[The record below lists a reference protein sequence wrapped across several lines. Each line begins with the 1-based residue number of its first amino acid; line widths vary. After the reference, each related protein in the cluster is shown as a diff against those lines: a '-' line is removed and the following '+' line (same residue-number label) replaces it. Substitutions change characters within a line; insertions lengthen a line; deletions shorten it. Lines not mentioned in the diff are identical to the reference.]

1 MGGTQKQSK
10 TKMKR
15 DEIEMVFIEEY
26 EKADEMVENGQ
37 IDVDKYIE
45 IIDYLNEKVDE
56 KEKEKKKQE
65 KKEEREKRVPKTRI
79 GFLKKITEIK
89 KAKPSEFDGS
99 EEIKK
104 FIDKNYEHIIKA
116 SEFIEE
122 EPHRLRRNHILA
134 ICATVILIISGIAW
148 LLSGS
153 AAVSI
158 LASNISII
166 LPITGIVNQII
177 HSLIHYLRSS
187 KDTTIINNLSKIKKS
202 LKKININNLPKSYK
216 KKISLMIANIEDAET
231 DGIERI
237 KLTSENA
244 ASAIYQRY
252 MDGEI
257 TYTERD
263 EMLAYS
269 FFKAHDNI

>member
-1 MGGTQKQSK
+1 
-10 TKMKR
+10 
-15 DEIEMVFIEEY
+15 MVFIEEY

-65 KKEEREKRVPKTRI
+65 KKEEREKKKEEKREEREKRVPKTRI